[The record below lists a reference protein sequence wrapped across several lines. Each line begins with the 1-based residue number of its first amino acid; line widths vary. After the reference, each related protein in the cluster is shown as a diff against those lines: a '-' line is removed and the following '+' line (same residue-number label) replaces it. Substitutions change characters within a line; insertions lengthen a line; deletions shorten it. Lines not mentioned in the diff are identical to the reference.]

1 MGRPVKQPR
10 IRRVPLAVVDYE
22 KLLAIW
28 GTDALNE
35 DICTTLGVSAYVLDR
50 IKRDLRLPRRS
61 SRKPWHNP
69 GKGKRNRDPEPEL
82 DPEEVQHRVAKVQ
95 ARWTDEMFVLR
106 SIGRVRPLPY
116 HFPVY
121 ALGRLR

>member
-1 MGRPVKQPR
+1 MKQPR
-10 IRRVPLAVVDYE
+10 IRRVPLAVVDHE

-95 ARWTDEMFVLR
+95 ATWTDEMFVLR

-121 ALGRLR
+121 AIGRLR

>member
-1 MGRPVKQPR
+1 
-10 IRRVPLAVVDYE
+10 
-22 KLLAIW
+22 
-28 GTDALNE
+28 
-35 DICTTLGVSAYVLDR
+35 
-50 IKRDLRLPRRS
+50 RLPRRS

-82 DPEEVQHRVAKVQ
+82 EPEEVQHRMAKVQ
-95 ARWTDEMFVLR
+95 ATWTDEMFVLR

-121 ALGRLR
+121 TLGRSR